1 MKKIN
6 EPFCIINADDFYDY
20 DSFIKILSFP
30 KSKVADDHFTL
41 FGYQINKTLFD
52 YGKVSR
58 GICKV
63 DSNGYLN
70 RINERTK
77 VFKKNAEI
85 VYEKNDEIF
94 KIDNGGYGSM
104 NFRGLTHLF
113 LKIRL
118 HFLRLSL
125 MIINMIKK
133 LNFITHQLPKH

>member
-1 MKKIN
+1 MQNQNAILFKKL
-6 EPFCIINADDFYDY
+6 CKDK
-20 DSFIKILSFP
+20 SFLY
-30 KSKVADDHFTL
+30 T
-41 FGYQINKTLFD
+41 
-52 YGKVSR
+52 
-58 GICKV
+58 
-63 DSNGYLN
+63 
-70 RINERTK
+70 TK